1 MPESTERWVYSASN
15 GAIARIVAAMRISG
29 RTRFAIAIAVLLP
42 ATMAKGAAAQT
53 VSASDLRP
61 EDAAVFQNALA
72 AQHDRDLLT
81 AERGYQTLLSTS
93 PEFLPARFNLGLV
106 LDAEGR
112 TADALDA
119 FQAVQAIEPT
129 FPAVQ
134 MFVGIENF
142 RLGRLDAAHT
152 ALDLATQQSP
162 HDLHSWFWLARADF
176 AGGKIAHGKEA
187 LDKALTISP
196 DDASSL
202 NLLAQY
208 LISAQDLTGAER
220 ILISLES
227 RYPRV
232 PDFHES
238 LGSVYYLEAR
248 LDKAEEEYRTELG
261 LDASNPQAP
270 SMLGVILLDR
280 GQAKQAVPYLE
291 KGLDANPRIA
301 YLQRKMGQALLES
314 SETEEAIAHLREA
327 TALDAHEAT
336 AHFLLWKA
344 YTLLGQKSQAAAELE
359 AFRKLQ
365 SEPRIASGTP
375 AITGL
380 QAERP

>member
-1 MPESTERWVYSASN
+1 MSPIECD
-15 GAIARIVAAMRISG
+15 GGCAIARIVAAMRTSG
-29 RTRFAIAIAVLLP
+29 RIQKMLAIVLLFP
-42 ATMAKGAAAQT
+42 TVLPIELSAQ
-53 VSASDLRP
+53 SMDASNLSSD
-61 EDAAVFQNALA
+61 DAALFQTALA
-72 AQHDRDLLT
+72 AQQNRDLPT
-81 AERGYQTLLSTS
+81 AEKGYQALLART
-93 PEFLPARFNLGLV
+93 PEFLPARFDLGLV
-106 LDAEGR
+106 FDAEGK
-112 TADALDA
+112 TAEALDA
-119 FQAVQAIEPT
+119 FEAVQVIEPT

-142 RLGRLDAAHT
+142 RLGRLEAAHT

-162 HDLHSWFWLARADF
+162 DDLHSWFWLARADF
-176 AGGKIAHGKEA
+176 ADGKVAQGKEA
-187 LDKALTISP
+187 LDKALAISP

-220 ILISLES
+220 ILISLET

-261 LDASNPQAP
+261 LDPSNPQAL

-280 GQAKQAVPYLE
+280 GQAKQAVPYLA

-314 SETEEAIAHLREA
+314 GEAAEAITHLHDA

-344 YTLLGQKSQAAAELE
+344 YNLLGRKTDAAEELDI
-359 AFRKLQ
+359 FRKLQ
-365 SEPRIASGTP
+365 SEPH
-375 AITGL
+375 TG
-380 QAERP
+380 AGSPGPTKMGVERP